1 MDQVRAI
8 TASPAWLMLLF
19 WLWLIISA
27 NAELDRFKHET
38 RREDGSINLLVVGDW
53 GRNGA
58 FNQSHVA
65 NQMGRIGEII
75 GIDFVISTGDNF
87 YGSGLKNE
95 HDPKFTESF
104 TRIYTAKSLQRQWY
118 SVLGN
123 HDYRGNVIAQL
134 SPALKK
140 RDNRWLCW
148 RSFVVDAGVAEIFF
162 VDTTP
167 FVLSYWDPNSSVK
180 HDWRGIGSRKEY
192 IQSLLKDLDLALNKS
207 SATWKVVV
215 GHHGIKS
222 AGYHGD
228 TAELLM
234 HLLPVLQANDVDFYV
249 NGHDHCLQHIE
260 DTNSKL
266 QFFTSGAGSK
276 AWRGYTGGL
285 KRPDLKFYYDGQGF
299 MSVQLGHSDANLSFH
314 DINGKVLHQ
323 WSSLK
328 QLNSSLLAM
337 DSDREKIHYKDV
349 RMYTKGV
356 EMV

>member
-1 MDQVRAI
+1 MEGEYPRGFSWK
-8 TASPAWLMLLF
+8 T
-19 WLWLIISA
+19 
-27 NAELDRFKHET
+27 
-38 RREDGSINLLVVGDW
+38 LVL
-53 GRNGA
+53 
-58 FNQSHVA
+58 
-65 NQMGRIGEII
+65 QMGRIGEII

-118 SVLGN
+118 ILGN

-180 HDWRGIGSRKEY
+180 HDWR
-192 IQSLLKDLDLALNKS
+192 DLALNKS

-299 MSVQLGHSDANLSFH
+299 MSVQLGHSNANISFH
-314 DINGKVLHQ
+314 DINDKDQGLDVISEGLDTLKDMAQDMNEDINIQDGCGTKFLLCRTRLFLGALFQ
-323 WSSLK
+323 YKSLDESSFTSGIMEVFEPATRVAAPALK
-328 QLNSSLLAM
+328 PAIKFFWLFC
-337 DSDREKIHYKDV
+337 
-349 RMYTKGV
+349 
-356 EMV
+356 